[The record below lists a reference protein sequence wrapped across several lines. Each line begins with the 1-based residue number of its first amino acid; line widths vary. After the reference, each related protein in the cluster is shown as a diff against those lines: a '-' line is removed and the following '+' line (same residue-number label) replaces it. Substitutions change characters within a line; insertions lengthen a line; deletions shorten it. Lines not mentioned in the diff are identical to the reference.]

1 MVVAPDQFFLYTI
14 PILIFFVND
23 QQPKSSVIQTNVI
36 IYYIFQAL
44 LRSKAFFLHYNIKYY
59 NCQIRAAGIQPC
71 KPYEIRKISKQL
83 AASRISSGARAC
95 APNQTTGAYGHM
107 GTGVRSQGLGTFGI
121 VQVAQKFWFSS
132 EKICADLWLK
142 IFGHRCP
149 NSARPKYGK

>member
-1 MVVAPDQFFLYTI
+1 MAVAPDQLSLYTI
-14 PILIFFVND
+14 LILFFFVND

-44 LRSKAFFLHYNIKYY
+44 LRSRAFFLHYNIKYY
-59 NCQIRAAGIQPC
+59 NCQIRATGIQPC

-107 GTGVRSQGLGTFGI
+107 GLELGVRGQALSGLCRMHKNSGFQVEKF
-121 VQVAQKFWFSS
+121 VQIYS
-132 EKICADLWLK
+132 
-142 IFGHRCP
+142 
-149 NSARPKYGK
+149 